1 MYITDDKKI
10 KFNTDWKAVFKVN
23 ENNNTYTMP
32 ENKEEIKRNLVIF
45 NDVCNRIFNGQ
56 KELFYTE
63 EEIEN
68 LKNNKE
74 LQKER
79 NIEFI

>member
-1 MYITDDKKI
+1 M
-10 KFNTDWKAVFKVN
+10 N
-23 ENNNTYTMP
+23 EKSNTYTMP
-32 ENKEEIKRNLVIF
+32 ENKEEIKKNLIIF

-56 KELFYTE
+56 EELFYTE

>member
-1 MYITDDKKI
+1 M
-10 KFNTDWKAVFKVN
+10 N
-23 ENNNTYTMP
+23 EKSNTYTMP
-32 ENKEEIKRNLVIF
+32 ENKEEIKKNLIIF

-74 LQKER
+74 LQKEETLNLFR
-79 NIEFI
+79 KEETL

>member
-1 MYITDDKKI
+1 MYITDNKKI

-23 ENNNTYTMP
+23 EKSNTYTMP
-32 ENKEEIKRNLVIF
+32 ENKEEIKKNLIIF